1 MSETAFAAVFYLF
14 AALSVVPAL
23 MILVSR
29 DVVHGA
35 FWLLGTLAGFA
46 GLYLM
51 LGADFLGF
59 TQILVYIGGILVLLL
74 FGVML
79 TQRTP
84 ILLGRT
90 RASRAIPA
98 GLATV
103 ALGLFLASKLIGAPG
118 MSRLPGTLD
127 VAGAHPSGT
136 TRALG
141 SLLLT
146 DYILPFEI
154 ASVVLLAALVGAAY
168 VARRG
173 SGENP

>member
-1 MSETAFAAVFYLF
+1 MSDTAFAAVFYLF
-14 AALSVVPAL
+14 AALSVVPAI
-23 MILVSR
+23 MIFVGR

-84 ILLGRT
+84 VLLGRT
-90 RASRAIPA
+90 RAARAIPA
-98 GLATV
+98 GIATV
-103 ALGLFLASKLIGAPG
+103 ALGLFLAKKLIGAPG
-118 MSRLPGTLD
+118 MSRLSESLKVKGATEPG
-127 VAGAHPSGT
+127 A
-136 TRALG
+136 TRELG